1 MDRDAIEQL
10 YADYA
15 WAMDAN
21 NFDLLGEVFAEDATF
36 SLEIAG
42 MEDQI
47 GPFEGRA
54 AIIEFISGAVTEQT
68 DQRRHVITNVRT
80 EGSDVATAILSLF
93 VTEDG
98 ELDVRSTGV
107 YRCGLGEGGG
117 KPQFTSMH
125 LALDRGY

>member
-10 YADYA
+10 YAEYA

-21 NFDLLGEVFAEDATF
+21 NFDLLGQVFSEGATF
-36 SLEIAG
+36 ELTIAG
-42 MEDQI
+42 MDDPI

-68 DQRRHVITNVRT
+68 DVRRHVITNVRT
-80 EGSDVATAILSLF
+80 EGTDVATAILSLF
-93 VTEDG
+93 VTEHG

-107 YRCGLGEGGG
+107 YRCGLGEEGGALR
-117 KPQFTSMH
+117 FTSMH

>member
-1 MDRDAIEQL
+1 MDRDTIEQL

-21 NFDLLGEVFAEDATF
+21 NFGLLGEVFTEQATF
-36 SLEIAG
+36 TLDITG
-42 MEDQI
+42 VEDPI
-47 GPFEGRA
+47 GPFEGRE

-68 DQRRHVITNVRT
+68 DVRRHVITNIRT
-80 EGSDVATAILSLF
+80 EGDDVATAHLSLF
-93 VTEDG
+93 STENG
-98 ELDVRSTGV
+98 ELSVVTTGI